1 MLKQTRNEFED
12 KIEALQQQIKK
23 MNTDIAELG
32 KELKSKDATIT

>member
-1 MLKQTRNEFED
+1 VLKQTRNEFED
-12 KIEALQQQIKK
+12 KIEALQQQIKI